1 MTKEWEFVPL
11 FVFENGRCDMAK
23 KIEQFIL
30 DLVRKDI
37 EELGYELVDVEFD
50 KKQNMDSE
58 LVIYIDRDGGV
69 DLDDCEKV
77 STAIDPLID
86 EKCPITDP
94 YVLVVSSPGIDRPFK
109 TERDFMKHI
118 GEKVDIRLYEKL
130 NGKKDI
136 TAVLREYSPEELLL
150 EDEKGMQFPL
160 EMKKIA
166 LIRAYIDFSGLN

>member
-1 MTKEWEFVPL
+1 
-11 FVFENGRCDMAK
+11 MAK
-23 KIEQFIL
+23 KIEQFVQE
-30 DLVRKDI
+30 LVKEDV
-37 EELGYELVDVEFD
+37 ESLGYELVDVEFD

-58 LVIYIDRDGGV
+58 LVIYIDKDGGV

-86 EKCPITDP
+86 AKCPITDP

-109 TERDFMKHI
+109 TERDFVKHL
-118 GEKVDIRLYEKL
+118 GEKVDIKLYEKL
-130 NGKKDI
+130 NGKKNL
-136 TAVLREYSPEELLL
+136 TAVLKEYTPEELTL
-150 EDEKGMQFPL
+150 EDSKGKEFRL

>member
-1 MTKEWEFVPL
+1 
-11 FVFENGRCDMAK
+11 MAK
-23 KIEQFIL
+23 KIEQFVHE
-30 DLVRKDI
+30 LVKEDV
-37 EELGYELVDVEFD
+37 EALGYEPVDVEFD

-58 LVIYIDRDGGV
+58 LVIYIDKDGGV

-86 EKCPITDP
+86 AKCPITDP

-109 TERDFMKHI
+109 TERDFVKHL
-118 GEKVDIRLYEKL
+118 GEKVDIKLYEKL
-130 NGKKDI
+130 NGKKNL
-136 TAVLREYSPEELLL
+136 TAVLKEYTPEELTL
-150 EDEKGMQFPL
+150 EDSKGKEFRL

>member
-1 MTKEWEFVPL
+1 
-11 FVFENGRCDMAK
+11 MAK
-23 KIEQFIL
+23 KIEQFVHE
-30 DLVRKDI
+30 LVKEDV
-37 EELGYELVDVEFD
+37 EALGYELVDVEFD

-58 LVIYIDRDGGV
+58 LVIYIDKDGGV

-86 EKCPITDP
+86 AKCPITDP

-109 TERDFMKHI
+109 TERDFVKHL
-118 GEKVDIRLYEKL
+118 GEKVDIKLYEKL
-130 NGKKDI
+130 NGKKNL
-136 TAVLREYSPEELLL
+136 TAVLKEYTPEELTL
-150 EDEKGMQFPL
+150 EDSKGKEFRL

>member
-1 MTKEWEFVPL
+1 
-11 FVFENGRCDMAK
+11 MAK
-23 KIEQFIL
+23 KIEQFVHE
-30 DLVRKDI
+30 LVKKDV
-37 EELGYELVDVEFD
+37 EALGYELVDVEFD

-58 LVIYIDRDGGV
+58 LVIYIDKDGGV

-86 EKCPITDP
+86 AKCPITDP

-109 TERDFMKHI
+109 TERDFVKHL
-118 GEKVDIRLYEKL
+118 GEKVDIKLYEKL

-136 TAVLREYSPEELLL
+136 TAVLKEYTPEELTL
-150 EDEKGMQFPL
+150 EDSKGKEFRV

>member
-1 MTKEWEFVPL
+1 
-11 FVFENGRCDMAK
+11 MAK
-23 KIEQFIL
+23 KIEQFVQE
-30 DLVRKDI
+30 LVKEDV
-37 EELGYELVDVEFD
+37 ESLGYELVDVEFD

-58 LVIYIDRDGGV
+58 LVIYIDKDGGV

-86 EKCPITDP
+86 AKCPITDP

-109 TERDFMKHI
+109 TERDFVKHL
-118 GEKVDIRLYEKL
+118 GEKVDIKLYEKL

-136 TAVLREYSPEELLL
+136 TAVLKEYTPEELTL
-150 EDEKGMQFPL
+150 EDSKGKEFRL

>member
-1 MTKEWEFVPL
+1 
-11 FVFENGRCDMAK
+11 MAK
-23 KIEQFIL
+23 KIEQFVHE
-30 DLVRKDI
+30 LVKKDV
-37 EELGYELVDVEFD
+37 EALGYELVDVEFD

-58 LVIYIDRDGGV
+58 LVIYIDKDGGV

-86 EKCPITDP
+86 AKCPITDP

-109 TERDFMKHI
+109 TERDFVKHL
-118 GEKVDIRLYEKL
+118 GEKVDIKLYEKL

-136 TAVLREYSPEELLL
+136 TAVLKEYTPEELTL
-150 EDEKGMQFPL
+150 EDSKGKEFRV

-166 LIRAYIDFSGLN
+166 FIRAYIDFSGLN

>member
-1 MTKEWEFVPL
+1 
-11 FVFENGRCDMAK
+11 MAK
-23 KIEQFIL
+23 KIEQFVQE
-30 DLVRKDI
+30 LVKEDV
-37 EELGYELVDVEFD
+37 ESLGYELVDVEFD

-58 LVIYIDRDGGV
+58 LVIYIDKDGGV

-86 EKCPITDP
+86 AKCPITDP

-109 TERDFMKHI
+109 TERDFVKHL
-118 GEKVDIRLYEKL
+118 GEKVDIKLYEKL
-130 NGKKDI
+130 NGKKDL
-136 TAVLREYSPEELLL
+136 TAVLKEYTPEELTL
-150 EDEKGMQFPL
+150 EDSKGKEFRL

>member
-1 MTKEWEFVPL
+1 
-11 FVFENGRCDMAK
+11 MAK
-23 KIEQFIL
+23 KIEQFVHE
-30 DLVRKDI
+30 LVKEDV
-37 EELGYELVDVEFD
+37 ESLGYELVDVEFD

-58 LVIYIDRDGGV
+58 LVIYIDKDGGV

-86 EKCPITDP
+86 AKCPITDP

-109 TERDFMKHI
+109 TERDFVKHL
-118 GEKVDIRLYEKL
+118 GEKVEIKLYEKL
-130 NGKKDI
+130 NGKKDL
-136 TAVLREYSPEELLL
+136 TAVLKEYTPEELTL
-150 EDEKGMQFPL
+150 EDSKGKEFRL

>member
-1 MTKEWEFVPL
+1 
-11 FVFENGRCDMAK
+11 MAK
-23 KIEQFIL
+23 KIEQFVHE
-30 DLVRKDI
+30 LVKEDV
-37 EELGYELVDVEFD
+37 ESLGYELVDVEFD

-58 LVIYIDRDGGV
+58 LVIYIDKDGGV

-86 EKCPITDP
+86 AKCPITDP

-109 TERDFMKHI
+109 TERDFVKHL
-118 GEKVDIRLYEKL
+118 GEKVDIKLYEKL
-130 NGKKDI
+130 NGKKDL
-136 TAVLREYSPEELLL
+136 TAVLKEYTPEELTL
-150 EDEKGMQFPL
+150 EDSKGKEFRL

>member
-1 MTKEWEFVPL
+1 
-11 FVFENGRCDMAK
+11 MAK
-23 KIEQFIL
+23 KIEQFVHE
-30 DLVRKDI
+30 LVKEDV
-37 EELGYELVDVEFD
+37 EALGYELVDVEFD

-58 LVIYIDRDGGV
+58 LVIYIDKDGGV

-86 EKCPITDP
+86 AKCPITDP

-109 TERDFMKHI
+109 TERDFVKHL
-118 GEKVDIRLYEKL
+118 GEKVDIKLYEKL
-130 NGKKDI
+130 NGKKDL
-136 TAVLREYSPEELLL
+136 TAVLKEYTPEELTL
-150 EDEKGMQFPL
+150 EDSKGKEFRL